1 VDRIARR
8 ATTLRMTLRIALGAA
23 GAGVVVLLAATG
35 LPAGQ
40 AGAAVTAGQDAVTCP
55 SESPTGVLTPAPTA
69 GVDWSGCDLNYAV
82 LDDATLTG
90 ADLSGAQLAHAAI
103 KDSSLAQADL
113 SGAALGNATVTGDDL
128 SGADL
133 AGTGMGSTS
142 LTGDNLTDATVSD
155 ATIITGTVLTG
166 VNLTG
171 VDLGRVTDFSD
182 IVSGGITAGPATL
195 PSGWG
200 LVKGYLLGQNANLT
214 GANLAGDNLSGLDL
228 QYALLNEATITGATV
243 AGTNLA
249 DASIAQLKSGGVTGT
264 PASFPAGYK
273 FVDGYVLGQDV
284 DLDGVNLT
292 KLPLADEDL
301 SYSSLRDADLAGSNI
316 HGIDLS
322 HGDLTGAN
330 LKGTVLSW
338 ANLQAATLTGVNAA
352 DASLSG
358 AHLGAV
364 SLTKANLANA
374 TLTGAD
380 LSDANLSQANLT
392 NANLHSATVTAVR
405 LAGAS
410 LTGLRS
416 GALAGA
422 PSTLPAGWSATDGYL
437 VGPHANL
444 ASANFQG
451 SFPLNISFTG
461 ATLTHANFTNANLES
476 ADFRGANLAD
486 ATFAGANLA
495 GAALA
500 PGAQTLTGVTW
511 STATTC
517 PDGSRVKTAKT
528 GCFASPAKAPPLL
541 RLTVRRGA
549 PGTVFQVTGTG
560 FRKAAQ
566 LTITVAGTKR
576 AMAKASASGAFGPVT
591 VTVPM
596 AVKPGLHQVTAAV
609 TATGKTPAESATQWF
624 TVAADWAQG
633 RGDAAQDADNP
644 TENVVTAANASTLI
658 RKFTVNPGGG
668 AQEAFTPAIDD
679 GITYI
684 AAWEGPLTA
693 VNAITGK
700 KLWSW
705 SEPTSWD
712 SSEAPPQLQLSAPT
726 VADGTVYLSA
736 SGEGIVA
743 ISGGKLLW
751 QSQAHDARGASVS
764 PSQPT
769 LAGGV
774 LYGTVGGDGVF
785 AINPGSGAQLWD
797 AVPAPWP
804 TSPSQS
810 CSSPAVSGGVLYLA
824 CSGGYVYAMSATT
837 GKTLWHDELAGDPA
851 LIAAT
856 VSGGTVY
863 ATDTAGLIYAVSTAT
878 HGQLWS
884 YATGDRTG
892 LPAVA
897 AGTVYAIDGNGV
909 LHALNGATGATRWSA
924 TALNDDGTPFD
935 PYAPSVAGD
944 VVYALSDSE
953 VAYAFNAATGK
964 KLWSYSIGNTLQ
976 STPVVANG
984 MLYIGTGTGGIT
996 AFQPK

>member
-8 ATTLRMTLRIALGAA
+8 ATTLPMTRRIALGAA
-23 GAGVVVLLAATG
+23 GAGVVVLLAVTG
-35 LPAGQ
+35 LPAGP
-40 AGAAVTAGQDAVTCP
+40 AAAAVTAGPDAVTCP
-55 SESPTGVLTPAPTA
+55 SESSTGVLTPAPTA

-133 AGTGMGSTS
+133 AGTGIGSAS
-142 LTGDNLTDATVSD
+142 LAEDNLTGATVSD

-171 VDLGRVTDFSD
+171 VDLGSVTDFSD
-182 IVSGGITAGPATL
+182 IVSGGITDGPATL
-195 PSGWG
+195 PSGWE
-200 LVKGYLLGQNANLT
+200 LVKGYLLGQSANLT

-228 QYALLNEATITGATV
+228 QYALLNEAAITGATI

-249 DASIAQLKSGGVTGT
+249 DAGIAQLKSGGVTGT

-301 SYSSLRDADLAGSNI
+301 SYSSLRGADLAGSNI

-322 HGDLTGAN
+322 NGDLTGAN
-330 LKGTVLSW
+330 LEGTTLSS

-352 DASLSG
+352 NASLSG
-358 AHLGAV
+358 AHLGAANM
-364 SLTKANLANA
+364 TKANLANA

-380 LSDANLSQANLT
+380 LSDANLRQATLT
-392 NANLHSATVTAVR
+392 NADLHSATVTAVQ

-451 SFPLNISFTG
+451 AFPLNVSFTW
-461 ATLTHANFTNANLES
+461 ATLTRANFTNANLES
-476 ADFRGANLAD
+476 ADFRGANLTD

-495 GAALA
+495 GAALT

-517 PDGSRVKTAKT
+517 PDGNLVKTAKT

-576 AMAKASASGAFGPVT
+576 ATAKASASGAFGPVT
-591 VTVPM
+591 VTVPV

-609 TATGKTPAESATQWF
+609 TATGKTPAESAAQWF

-644 TENVVTAANASTLI
+644 TENVITAANASTLI
-658 RKFTVNPGGG
+658 RRFTVNPGGG

-679 GITYI
+679 GTAYI

-712 SSEAPPQLQLSAPT
+712 SSHVPPQLPLSAPT
-726 VADGTVYLSA
+726 VADGTVYLST

-751 QSQAHDARGASVS
+751 QSQTRNAQGTNVLGL
-764 PSQPT
+764 SQPT
-769 LAGGV
+769 LANGV
-774 LYGTVGGDGVF
+774 LYATDGLYGVF

-824 CSGGYVYAMSATT
+824 CSGGYVYAMSAST
-837 GKTLWHDELAGDPA
+837 GKTLWYDELAGDPA

-863 ATDTAGLIYAVSTAT
+863 ATDTTGMIYAVSTAT
-878 HGQLWS
+878 HGQLRS
-884 YATGDRTG
+884 FATGNRTE

-897 AGTVYAIDGNGV
+897 AGTVYAIDENGV
-909 LHALNGATGATRWSA
+909 LHALNAATGATRWSA
-924 TALNDDGTPFD
+924 VLDDGNQPTD

-944 VVYALSDSE
+944 VVYALSGSE

-964 KLWSYSIGNTLQ
+964 RLWSNSIGNTLQ

-984 MLYIGTGTGGIT
+984 MLYLGTGTGGIT